1 MKTIRKQALVPYTPA
16 EVYTLVNDIA
26 AYPQFL
32 PWCSGTQVLY
42 ADADEM
48 RARIDMHRGAL
59 RRSFTTRNRIQKDKM
74 IEVRLVEGPFRH
86 LEGYWRFDAL
96 GDRGCRINFDM
107 QFEFANRLVD
117 ATLGPVFHQIART
130 LVDSFCQRAE
140 QVYGRR
146 PV

>member
-16 EVYTLVNDIA
+16 EVYALVNDVA

-32 PWCSGTQVLY
+32 PWCGGSEVLY

-48 RARIDMHRGAL
+48 RARIDIQRGAL
-59 RRSFTTRNRIQKDKM
+59 RRSFATRNRIQRDKM
-74 IEVRLVEGPFRH
+74 IEVRLLEGPFRH

-96 GDRGCRINFDM
+96 GDDGCRISFDL

-117 ATLGPVFHQIART
+117 ATLGPVFQQIARS
-130 LVDSFCQRAE
+130 LVDAFCKRAE
-140 QVYGRR
+140 QVYGKR
-146 PV
+146 